1 MASESGAEP
10 DEVQFPWRSL
20 HPASV
25 AVNLIPRAWRVA
37 RAAWPIFLALLY
49 GGRSDESGLVDLS
62 VLLLF
67 FGSAFVASVVHYL
80 TLRYRVHG
88 GRLEIT
94 SGLFNRQMRVI
105 APQRI
110 QNVEMVKN
118 IFQRIA
124 GLVEVRIET
133 ASGTEVEGL
142 LSALGVPE
150 AKELIEALERAR
162 RAAGSEPAEEGEPA
176 GEIVARNGFG
186 DLFRYGATATRF
198 GAGALVVF
206 GLVMEG
212 LQALEPED
220 VEDVGGFL
228 SGANLALVG
237 LVVLTGTWLLGTFT
251 AVVRHHGFQLVQRG
265 TQMVATEGLLTQ
277 RRVELP
283 LRKIQLVT
291 VREPLL
297 RRLVGFGS
305 VYIETAA
312 AREQAGGTVSAEAM
326 VPVVEAGRL
335 GEVVHRT
342 IPAAEP
348 DLWERVLRPPHPRA
362 LHRRLVG
369 GGVRALLLAAV
380 VAGLFWPWGLVAL
393 GFLPVALVTAW
404 LDHRYM
410 GWLVTDLVV
419 VARQGYIDRRTAILS
434 QEKVQSLEVSQG
446 VFRRRWGLGVLTLRV
461 AGSAVSLPD
470 LGWEEALALQEDLLR
485 RHRERA
491 AGDA

>member
-1 MASESGAEP
+1 MASESVEEP
-10 DEVQFPWRSL
+10 DDVQFPWRSL
-20 HPASV
+20 HSASV

-37 RAAWPIFLALLY
+37 RSAWPLFLALLY
-49 GGRSDESGLVDLS
+49 GGRSDETGLVDLA
-62 VLLLF
+62 VLFLF
-67 FGSAFVASVVHYL
+67 FGSAFGASVVHYL

-88 GRLEIT
+88 GRLEIS

-118 IFQRIA
+118 LFQRAA

-142 LSALGVPE
+142 LSALGVPQ
-150 AKELIEALERAR
+150 AKELIDALESVR
-162 RAAGSEPAEEGEPA
+162 RAAGSEPVGEEEEGELL
-176 GEIVARNGFG
+176 ARNGFG

-206 GLVMEG
+206 GLAMEG
-212 LQALEPED
+212 MQMLDPQD
-220 VEDVGGFL
+220 VEEVGGFL
-228 SGANLALVG
+228 SGSGLVLVG
-237 LVVLTGTWLLGTFT
+237 IVVLTGTWLLGTFT

-265 TQMVATEGLLTQ
+265 THMVASEGLFTQ

-283 LRKIQLVT
+283 LGKIQLVT

-305 VYIETAA
+305 VHIETAA

-326 VPVVEAGRL
+326 VPVVEARLL
-335 GEVVHRT
+335 GELVHRA
-342 IPAAEP
+342 IPAAET
-348 DLWERVLRPPHPRA
+348 DLWECKLRPPHPRA
-362 LHRRLVG
+362 LVRRLIG
-369 GGVRALLLAAV
+369 GGVRALILTAV
-380 VAGLFWPWGLVAL
+380 VAWWFWPWGLVAL
-393 GFLPVALVTAW
+393 AFLPIALVTAW
-404 LDHRYM
+404 LDHRHM
-410 GWLVTDLVV
+410 GWLATDRVV

-434 QEKVQSLEVSQG
+434 QEKVQSLEVTQG
-446 VFRRRWGLGVLTLRV
+446 LIRRRWGLGVLTLRV

-470 LGWEEALALQEDLLR
+470 LGWEEALALQEELLR
-485 RHRERA
+485 LRRIRV
-491 AGDA
+491 DADA